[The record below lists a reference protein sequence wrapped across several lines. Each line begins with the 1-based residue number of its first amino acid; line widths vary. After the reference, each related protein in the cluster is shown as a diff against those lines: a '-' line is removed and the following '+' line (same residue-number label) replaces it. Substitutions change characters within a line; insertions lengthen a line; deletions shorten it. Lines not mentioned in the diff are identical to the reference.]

1 MTIYLHVFALR
12 IFEYKSP
19 CRVVLLRCEL
29 YCTIVSLID
38 IYETDKTYHTQHLQC
53 FSFVKS
59 YNVRSGAIVSVKILF
74 GIIKAISISMENCYL
89 IRLKISF
96 EKRFNSCCT

>member
-1 MTIYLHVFALR
+1 MYSHYILSNT
-12 IFEYKSP
+12 KSP
-19 CRVVLLRCEL
+19 CRVVLLRYEL

-53 FSFVKS
+53 FSFFKS
-59 YNVRSGAIVSVKILF
+59 YNVRSSAIVSVKILF
-74 GIIKAISISMENCYL
+74 GIIKAISISKENCYL

-96 EKRFNSCCT
+96 KKD